1 VGPHAPLNNEV
12 PMTRLVL
19 SLTVAA
25 ATTLGAGQKT
35 FRTEINLVH
44 FAVVVTDKAGAPITG
59 LTADD
64 FEVREAGKPQV
75 IKFFAAGD
83 PEDAPPL
90 HIGFLLDTSGSMG
103 DDIKDVR
110 TAAIK
115 FLHTMD
121 RAVDITLVDFDTEVR
136 VGRYPTSDYP
146 RLIERIRS
154 RKPDGYTALYDAL
167 GVFLNSASVQ
177 DGQKILIMY
186 TDGGDTRSALNHSD
200 VMELLRASDVTV
212 YVVGFLEHQPPSIK
226 SEQKMQLLQIAEVT
240 GGQAFFPTSTHSLN
254 DIYDAVAAQIRAQ
267 YSLGFSSTDTR
278 NDGRWRHLQVRLAG
292 APELQDLRVR
302 SRQGYYAPLRQT
314 EGAAQP

>member
-1 VGPHAPLNNEV
+1 
-12 PMTRLVL
+12 MTRLVL

-212 YVVGFLEHQPPSIK
+212 YVVGYLEHQS
-226 SEQKMQLLQIAEVT
+226 SSSRTSQRQQLERFATMT
-240 GGQAFFPTSTHSLN
+240 GGQALFPTS
-254 DIYDAVAAQIRAQ
+254 IKEVEKMYERIEREIGAR
-267 YSLGFSSTDTR
+267 YSLAYTSTDVRENGAWRAVEIRLKRMDLKGARLRTR
-278 NDGRWRHLQVRLAG
+278 DG
-292 APELQDLRVR
+292 
-302 SRQGYYAPLRQT
+302 YFAPLK
-314 EGAAQP
+314 GS

>member
-1 VGPHAPLNNEV
+1 MA
-12 PMTRLVL
+12 RLVL
-19 SLTVAA
+19 LLTVAA
-25 ATTLGAGQKT
+25 AATLGAGQRT
-35 FRTEINLVH
+35 FRTEVNLVH
-44 FAVVVTDKAGAPITG
+44 FAVVVTDKSGVPITG

-64 FEVREAGKPQV
+64 FEIKEAGRPQT

-103 DDIKDVR
+103 EDIRDAR

-115 FLHTMD
+115 FLSTMD

-136 VGRYPTSDYP
+136 VARYSANDYA

-167 GVFLNSASVQ
+167 GVYLNGAALQ

-200 VMELLRASDVTV
+200 VLDLLRASDATV
-212 YVVGFLEHQPPSIK
+212 YVVGYLEHQSQ
-226 SEQKMQLLQIAEVT
+226 SSRTAQRQQLDRFAAMT
-240 GGQAFFPTSTHSLN
+240 GGQALFPTS
-254 DIYDAVAAQIRAQ
+254 IKEVEKMYEKIEREIGAR
-267 YSLGFSSTDTR
+267 YSLAYLSTDLR
-278 NDGRWRHLQVRLAG
+278 ENGAWRAVEIRLKR
-292 APELQDLRVR
+292 QDLKGARLR
-302 SRQGYYAPLRQT
+302 TRDGYFAPLK
-314 EGAAQP
+314 GS